1 MRRRRP
7 AGKID
12 AGKVVELSAFAF
24 LLVVSVAATSQLGGL
39 SAIVVVAM
47 ASLVFP
53 IAWMAAIGRLPTYA
67 REFRGDYFNNKLP
80 QSKNQIVLFAGA
92 GFFAQSIG
100 YSHLGDALVGSLLH
114 MTGQSVLLLTVAIIG
129 ITLATSAVGTTPLA
143 VVAVGGRDRWSFSM
157 GRFAHLPRSC
167 FVDQLGDGEC
177 ALPCVCECRGR
188 FRHGRA
194 IADQGQPTVE
204 RSVRAGCD
212 RGARARAHHGEDGW
226 IAVAAIA
233 IAPSWKCI
241 ETADQRLDIGGFGR
255 GLPLTYKCPY
265 DFKVRY

>member
-1 MRRRRP
+1 
-7 AGKID
+7 
-12 AGKVVELSAFAF
+12 
-24 LLVVSVAATSQLGGL
+24 
-39 SAIVVVAM
+39 M

-53 IAWMAAIGRLPTYA
+53 VAWMAAIGRLPTYA

-114 MTGQSVLLLTVAIIG
+114 MTGKR
-129 ITLATSAVGTTPLA
+129 AVVDRCDHRYHA
-143 VVAVGGRDRWSFSM
+143 CDVAVGIHPLRSLPWWEGRWALLNGAFR
-157 GRFAHLPRSC
+157 HLPRSC

-241 ETADQRLDIGGFGR
+241 ETADQRLDIGALAGGCR
-255 GLPLTYKCPY
+255 LLISALMTLKCVIEA
-265 DFKVRY
+265 DFK

>member
-1 MRRRRP
+1 M
-7 AGKID
+7 
-12 AGKVVELSAFAF
+12 
-24 LLVVSVAATSQLGGL
+24 TS
-39 SAIVVVAM
+39 SEK
-47 ASLVFP
+47 
-53 IAWMAAIGRLPTYA
+53 
-67 REFRGDYFNNKLP
+67 RERCI
-80 QSKNQIVLFAGA
+80 SR
-92 GFFAQSIG
+92 
-100 YSHLGDALVGSLLH
+100 
-114 MTGQSVLLLTVAIIG
+114 
-129 ITLATSAVGTTPLA
+129 
-143 VVAVGGRDRWSFSM
+143 GGRDDGRFSM

-233 IAPSWKCI
+233 IASSWKCI

>member
-1 MRRRRP
+1 
-7 AGKID
+7 
-12 AGKVVELSAFAF
+12 
-24 LLVVSVAATSQLGGL
+24 
-39 SAIVVVAM
+39 
-47 ASLVFP
+47 
-53 IAWMAAIGRLPTYA
+53 
-67 REFRGDYFNNKLP
+67 
-80 QSKNQIVLFAGA
+80 
-92 GFFAQSIG
+92 
-100 YSHLGDALVGSLLH
+100 

-129 ITLATSAVGTTPLA
+129 YHACD
-143 VVAVGGRDRWSFSM
+143 VGGRYPTPLRSLPWWEGRWALLNGAFRPSTS
-157 GRFAHLPRSC
+157 LL

-233 IAPSWKCI
+233 IASSWKCI